1 VLTKST
7 AGQIAGPTD
16 PTNLVLEPLPNGEYA
31 WLRPWLGEA
40 VADVDQV
47 DQFLTRL
54 LERRPEPLPQPEREE
69 RVALTDLGRR
79 ALAMERLFGPWPTL
93 AQADAAEVSAA

>member
-1 VLTKST
+1 MLTKST

-40 VADVDQV
+40 VVDVDQV

-54 LERRPEPLPQPEREE
+54 LERRPEPQPAPEPEE
-69 RVALTDLGRR
+69 PRFALTDLGRH
-79 ALAMERLFGPWPTL
+79 ALAMKALFGQPWPKV
-93 AQADAAEVSAA
+93 AEASA